1 MLAANPTGEW
11 NKYVIEINYKKNIG
25 NVNLNGKDVSTFP
38 LRGKKWNEMIE
49 NSKFKTWDGFAK
61 TEKGPIALQ
70 DHDTRVY
77 YRNIKIKEL

>member
-1 MLAANPTGEW
+1 
-11 NKYVIEINYKKNIG
+11 
-25 NVNLNGKDVSTFP
+25 
-38 LRGKKWNEMIE
+38 MIE
-49 NSKFKTWDGFAK
+49 NSQFKTWDGFAK